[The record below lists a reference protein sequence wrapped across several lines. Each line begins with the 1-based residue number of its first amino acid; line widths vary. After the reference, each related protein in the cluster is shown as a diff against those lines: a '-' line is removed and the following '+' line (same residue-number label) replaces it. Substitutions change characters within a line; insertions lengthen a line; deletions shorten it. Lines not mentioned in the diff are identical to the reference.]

1 MALLSGKGQVKY
13 HRTGRGKGQVKYHR
27 KSKQK
32 WKQGTGQISPGNRRL
47 EFGDGRNWE
56 AAFSP
61 EPPPEVSEPADA
73 PSVHT
78 AIDSVPINSASRHGS
93 PSSRRRPAAVV
104 NRQPALLAVSR
115 PSQPNPP
122 IWLRNSAE
130 PLMNSIRA
138 GLNISAE
145 QIKN

>member
-93 PSSRRRPAAVV
+93 PSSRRRPASG
-104 NRQPALLAVSR
+104 RQPSTRASGCVETQPTQSSYLAPKLGRAANEFDSSR
-115 PSQPNPP
+115 TEH
-122 IWLRNSAE
+122 LGRTD
-130 PLMNSIRA
+130 
-138 GLNISAE
+138 
-145 QIKN
+145 